1 MKQMKQIL
9 TFGFLM
15 FGFILQS
22 QAQEVLTKI
31 NGGASWKSG
40 VSTSMLRL
48 GSGYSGSSVVVGNA
62 HHVVIIEPTVSGLTI
77 TLPKS
82 SSDNEGRTYV
92 LVNRSNSSVSIGGS
106 TPLAGQYFTIG
117 GSVSTNVPGNSS
129 VTLQSSDATGWFQ
142 IR

>member
-1 MKQMKQIL
+1 MKHIL
-9 TFGFLM
+9 TFGFLVL
-15 FGFILQS
+15 GFIFQS

-40 VSTSMLRL
+40 VSTSVLRL
-48 GSGYSGSSVVVGNA
+48 GSGSSGSSIIVGDA
-62 HHVVIIEPTVSGLTI
+62 HHVVIIESTVSGLTI
-77 TLPKS
+77 TLPQS
-82 SSDNEGRTYV
+82 SSDNVGRIYV
-92 LVNRSNSSVSIGGS
+92 LVNRSSNAVSIGGS

-117 GSVSTNVPGNSS
+117 GSVSTNIPGNSS